1 MVGIFC
7 TTSPISSSGDII
19 PRYIS
24 YLNKMLHNA
33 CSSSVDYYSFK
44 LIFRQSAMICIN
56 ALLFGQCWRLESGQE
71 DNVCNSRCIYHNVN
85 SAKQQLRL
93 NDCVLSNVED
103 DLQQKLAA
111 IIMPLLVI
119 KISSQ
124 LLPDLTTQVEILS
137 LMSL

>member
-1 MVGIFC
+1 M
-7 TTSPISSSGDII
+7 
-19 PRYIS
+19 
-24 YLNKMLHNA
+24 
-33 CSSSVDYYSFK
+33 
-44 LIFRQSAMICIN
+44 N
-56 ALLFGQCWRLESGQE
+56 ALSFGQCWRLESGQE

-93 NDCVLSNVED
+93 NDCVLSNAED

-124 LLPDLTTQVEILS
+124 LLPDLTTRVEIFS